1 MITVIQRVK
10 RARIIN
16 LKETEIQRGLV
27 VLIAFENSDIEEKF
41 QKFINKIL
49 NLRVFEDENEKIN
62 FSVKDIN
69 GEILLVPN
77 FTLAGYLKG
86 NRPSFDNAMPIEK
99 ARAFFEKL
107 KQEFLESYS
116 RVKFGKF
123 QSYMELEI
131 VNDGSFTLI
140 YSL

>member
-10 RARIIN
+10 KARIIN

-27 VLIAFENSDIEEKF
+27 VLVAFENNDIEEKF

-49 NLRVFEDENEKIN
+49 NLRIFEDENNKIN

-86 NRPSFDNAMPIEK
+86 NRPSFDNAMSIEK
-99 ARAFFEKL
+99 AREFFEKL
-107 KQEFLESYS
+107 KQEFLNSYPKI
-116 RVKFGKF
+116 KFGEF
-123 QSYMELEI
+123 QTHMELELI
-131 VNDGSFTLI
+131 NDGPFTII

>member
-1 MITVIQRVK
+1 MIIVIQRVK
-10 RARIIN
+10 KAKIIN

-27 VLIAFENSDIEEKF
+27 VLIAFENNDIEEKF
-41 QKFINKIL
+41 QKVINKIL
-49 NLRVFEDENEKIN
+49 NLRVFEDENKKIN
-62 FSVKDIN
+62 LSVKDIN

-86 NRPSFDNAMPIEK
+86 NRPSFDNAMPIER
-99 ARAFFEKL
+99 AREFFEKL
-107 KQEFLESYS
+107 KQEFLISYS

-123 QSYMELEI
+123 QSYMELELI
-131 VNDGSFTLI
+131 NDGPFTLI

>member
-1 MITVIQRVK
+1 
-10 RARIIN
+10 
-16 LKETEIQRGLV
+16 
-27 VLIAFENSDIEEKF
+27 
-41 QKFINKIL
+41 
-49 NLRVFEDENEKIN
+49 
-62 FSVKDIN
+62 
-69 GEILLVPN
+69 
-77 FTLAGYLKG
+77 
-86 NRPSFDNAMPIEK
+86 MPIER

-131 VNDGSFTLI
+131 VNDGPFTLI

>member
-10 RARIIN
+10 KARIIN

-27 VLIAFENSDIEEKF
+27 VLIAFENNDIEEKF
-41 QKFINKIL
+41 QKIINKIL
-49 NLRVFEDENEKIN
+49 NLRIFEDENSKIN

-86 NRPSFDNAMPIEK
+86 NRPSFDNAMSIE
-99 ARAFFEKL
+99 RAKEFFEKL
-107 KQEFLESYS
+107 KQEFLKSYS
-116 RVKFGKF
+116 KVKFGKF
-123 QSYMELEI
+123 QTHMELELI
-131 VNDGSFTLI
+131 NDGPFTII
-140 YSL
+140 YNL